1 MMIPGAVAGGHKYPP
16 VVSTNSIT
24 PVSTEYTQLTFS
36 GRIERAGN
44 SDNSVVFHYGTS
56 STLASY
62 STTSPA
68 TAVANGTN
76 TYDVTFTQAGLNTD
90 NAGTTYY
97 YRVVSTNLGGTVLGD
112 IKSATVPVEP
122 PAVTTTAG
130 SDSTAT
136 PTATTTNQSNIARY
150 SATFNGTATN
160 ATRCYFQYAYNN
172 AGSPVYTDTVASY
185 GYITTNLTNPS
196 LSVSLLEDRFHT
208 FALVAENN
216 SPQATFN
223 GTVNPKNRSTTVL
236 FRYATTEAG
245 VASSS
250 NTIAGNAPTTNTTAQ
265 SVTANQSLSAGTYYY
280 RVEATNDAGGT
291 SVGTPLSITITN
303 KSVVAGNTKTFS
315 TYGSRS
321 QFFTTPGPA
330 TWTYPAIPTGGSQI
344 NTVNVA
350 VVGGGGGGAR
360 GAGKYAG
367 NPYNLA
373 YAGAGGGGGGR
384 RVDGTLTINGNSAT
398 IDVGEQGQ
406 GASVANGAKNGFNG
420 GTSTITCSATGSSFS
435 ALGGVGGVS
444 AFLGAPNGG
453 NSGVTQPG
461 GAGYDAI
468 VYGYSLG
475 GGGAGNNG
483 AGDNATTVAAG
494 KGGPGVSAVWGCG
507 GGGGAGI
514 YWSGYNYSGAAAI
527 GVDGGGNG
535 GILGGEAA
543 TTWGGGGGGGA
554 SGSGGNGYKGFVYV
568 QWEGP

>member
-16 VVSTNSIT
+16 VVSTNTIT

-36 GRIERAGN
+36 GRIVRAGN
-44 SDNSVVFHYGTS
+44 STNSVVFHYGTS
-56 STLASY
+56 STLSSY
-62 STTSPA
+62 LTTSPA
-68 TAVANGTN
+68 AVVANGTN
-76 TYDVTFTQAGLNTD
+76 NYDVFFTQTGLNTD

-97 YRVVSTNLGGTVLGD
+97 YRVVSTNLGGTALGD
-112 IKSATVPVEP
+112 IQSATVPVRP
-122 PAVTTTAG
+122 PTVTTTAG

-185 GYITTNLTNPS
+185 GYITTNLTSPS

-216 SPQATFN
+216 SPQVTFN
-223 GTVNPKNRSTTVL
+223 GTVNPNNRPTTIR
-236 FRYATTEAG
+236 FRYATTSDG
-245 VASSS
+245 VASST
-250 NTIAGNAPTTNTTAQ
+250 NTVVGSAPTTNTTAQ

-280 RVEATNDAGGT
+280 RVEATNDVGGV
-291 SVGTPLSITITN
+291 SVGTPLSIVIAN

-315 TYGSRS
+315 TYGSRN
-321 QFFTTPGPA
+321 QLFTTPGPA
-330 TWTYPAIPTGGSQI
+330 TWSYPAIPTGGSQI

-360 GAGKYAG
+360 GAGKYTSSG
-367 NPYNLA
+367 IT

-384 RVDGTLTINGNSAT
+384 RVDGVLTINGNSAT
-398 IDVGEQGQ
+398 LDVGEQGQ

-420 GTSTITCSATGSSFS
+420 GTSTITCSPTGSSFS

-444 AFLGAPNGG
+444 AFLGTPNGG

-461 GAGYDAI
+461 GAGSDNIA
-468 VYGYSLG
+468 YGYSTG

-483 AGDNATTVAAG
+483 AGDSSTTYSAG
-494 KGGPGVSAVWGCG
+494 KGGPGVNGQCG
-507 GGGGAGI
+507 GGGGAGV
-514 YWSGYNYSGAAAI
+514 YFDYGYLPTAAI

-535 GILGGEAA
+535 GYEGGESA
-543 TTWGGGGGGGA
+543 TNYGGGGGGGA
-554 SGSGGNGYKGFVYV
+554 KGSGGNGHKGFVYV

>member
-24 PVSTEYTQLTFS
+24 PVPTQYTQLTFS

-76 TYDVTFTQAGLNTD
+76 TYDVFFTQTGLNTD

-97 YRVVSTNLGGTVLGD
+97 YRVVSTNLGGTALGE
-112 IKSATVPVEP
+112 IRSATVPVRP
-122 PAVTTTAG
+122 PTVTTTAG

-136 PTATTTNQSNIARY
+136 PTATTTNASNIARY
-150 SATFNGTATN
+150 SATLNGTATN
-160 ATRCYFQYAYNN
+160 ATHCFFLRGYYVS
-172 AGSPVYTDTVASY
+172 GVPVSTSTGNTAS
-185 GYITTNLTNPS
+185 TTSPS
-196 LSVSLLEDRFHT
+196 LSVALEEDRLQIIQ
-208 FALVAENN
+208 LVAQNN
-216 SPQATFN
+216 SPQVTFN
-223 GTVNPKNRSTTVL
+223 GTVNPNNRPTTVV

-245 VASSS
+245 VASSG
-250 NTIAGNAPTTNTTAQ
+250 TTVAGNAPTTNTSAQ

-280 RVEATNDAGGT
+280 RVEATNAGGT
-291 SVGTPLSITITN
+291 SVGTPLSITIAN
-303 KSVVAGNTKTFS
+303 KSVTGNTTTFN
-315 TYGSRS
+315 TYGYRY
-321 QFFTTPGPA
+321 QYFTTPGPA
-330 TWTYPAIPTGGSQI
+330 TWTYPGIPTGGSQI
-344 NTVNVA
+344 NTVNVI
-350 VVGGGGGGAR
+350 VVGGGAGGAR
-360 GAGKYAG
+360 GAGKYTSSG
-367 NPYNLA
+367 IT

-384 RVDGTLTINGNSAT
+384 RVDGVLTINGNSAT

-406 GASVANGAKNGFNG
+406 GASVANGAKSGFNG
-420 GTSTITCSATGSSFS
+420 GTSTITCSPTGSSFS

-468 VYGYSLG
+468 TYGYSLG

-483 AGDNATTVAAG
+483 AGDSATTNSAG
-494 KGGPGVSAVWGCG
+494 KGGPGVNGQCG
-507 GGGGAGI
+507 GGGGAGV
-514 YWSGYNYSGAAAI
+514 YFDSGYLPTAAI

-535 GILGGEAA
+535 GYEGGEPA

-554 SGSGGNGYKGFVYV
+554 KGSGGNGHKGFVLV

>member
-76 TYDVTFTQAGLNTD
+76 TYDVTFTQTGLNTD

-97 YRVVSTNLGGTVLGD
+97 YRVVSTNLGGTTLGN
-112 IKSATVPVEP
+112 IQQATVPVEP
-122 PAVTTTAG
+122 PVVNTTAG

-136 PTATTTNQSNIARY
+136 PTATTTNASNIARY
-150 SATFNGTATN
+150 SATLNGTATN
-160 ATRCYFQYAYNN
+160 ATQCYFLRGYYVS
-172 AGSPVYTDTVASY
+172 GVPVSTSTGTTAS
-185 GYITTNLTNPS
+185 TTSPS
-196 LSVSLLEDRFHT
+196 LSVALEEDRLQIIQ
-208 FALVAENN
+208 LVAVNN
-216 SPQATFN
+216 SPQVTFN
-223 GTVNPKNRSTTVL
+223 GTVNPKNRNTTVW
-236 FRYATTEAG
+236 FRYATSSAG
-245 VASSS
+245 VASGA
-250 NTIAGNAPTTNTTAQ
+250 TIAGNTPITNTSAQ
-265 SVTANQSLSAGTYYY
+265 AVTATISLPAGTYYY
-280 RVEATNDAGGT
+280 RVEANNTGGT
-291 SVGTPLSITITN
+291 SIGTVQYVEIAN
-303 KSVVAGNTKTFS
+303 KSVVGNTITFN

-321 QFFTTPGPA
+321 QLFTTPGPA
-330 TWTYPAIPTGGSQI
+330 TWTYPVIPTGGSQI

-360 GAGKYAG
+360 GAGKYTSSG
-367 NPYNLA
+367 IT

-384 RVDGTLTINGNSAT
+384 RVDGVLTINGNSAT
-398 IDVGEQGQ
+398 LDVGEQGQ
-406 GASVANGAKNGFNG
+406 GASVANGAKSGFNG

-444 AFLGAPNGG
+444 AFIGAPNGG

-461 GAGYDAI
+461 GAGYDNI
-468 VYGYSLG
+468 TYGYSTG

-483 AGDNATTVAAG
+483 AGNSATTVSAG
-494 KGGPGVSAVWGCG
+494 QGGPGIYGQCG
-507 GGGGAGI
+507 GGGGAGV
-514 YWSGYNYSGAAAI
+514 YFASGYLPTAAI

-535 GILGGEAA
+535 GYEGGEPA
-543 TTWGGGGGGGA
+543 TNYGGGGGGGA
-554 SGSGGNGYKGFVYV
+554 KGSGGNGYKGFVYV

>member
-24 PVSTEYTQLTFS
+24 PVPTQYTQLTFS

-76 TYDVTFTQAGLNTD
+76 TYDVTFTQTGLNTD

-97 YRVVSTNLGGTVLGD
+97 YRVVSTNLGGTTLGN
-112 IKSATVPVEP
+112 IQQATVPVAP
-122 PAVTTTAG
+122 PVVTTTAG

-136 PTATTTNQSNIARY
+136 PTATTTNQSNITRY

-185 GYITTNLTNPS
+185 GFITTNLANPS
-196 LSVSLLEDRFHT
+196 LSVSLLEDRSHT

-216 SPQATFN
+216 SPQVTFN
-223 GTVNPKNRSTTVL
+223 GTVNPKNRNTTVL

-250 NTIAGNAPTTNTTAQ
+250 NTVAGNAPTTNTTAQ
-265 SVTANQSLSAGTYYY
+265 SVTANQSLPAGTYYY
-280 RVEATNDAGGT
+280 RVEATNAGGT
-291 SVGTPLSITITN
+291 SFVNPPISITIAN
-303 KSVVAGNTKTFS
+303 KFAIAGNTKTFF
-315 TYGSRS
+315 TYGSRY

-360 GAGKYAG
+360 GAGKYTSSH
-367 NPYNLA
+367 NTT

-384 RVDGTLTINGNSAT
+384 RVDGVLTINGNSAT
-398 IDVGEQGQ
+398 LDVGEQGQ
-406 GASVANGAKNGFNG
+406 GASVANGAKSGFSG

-461 GAGYDAI
+461 GAGYDNIA
-468 VYGYSLG
+468 YGYSTG
-475 GGGAGNNG
+475 GGGAGTNG
-483 AGDNATTVAAG
+483 AGDSATTNAAG
-494 KGGPGVSAVWGCG
+494 KGGPGVNGQCG
-507 GGGGAGI
+507 GGGGAGL
-514 YWSGYNYSGAAAI
+514 YYDYGYLPTAAI

-535 GILGGEAA
+535 GYEGGEPA

-554 SGSGGNGYKGFVYV
+554 KGSGGNGYKGFVYV